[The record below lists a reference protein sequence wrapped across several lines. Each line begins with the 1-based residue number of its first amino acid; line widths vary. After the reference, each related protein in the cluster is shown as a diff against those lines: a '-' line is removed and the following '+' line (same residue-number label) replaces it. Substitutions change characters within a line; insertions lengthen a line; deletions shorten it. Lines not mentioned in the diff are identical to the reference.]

1 MLFTLVGIEID
12 LRADPEKVYALIEV
26 ILLGILAFVSEV
38 HSKNAYSKTEVT
50 PEAKAVHGVGIDAY
64 FPIVRGACSLADA
77 MDNANARRNMADS
90 VEQALRLIKKY
101 EQGQ

>member
-50 PEAKAVHGVGIDAY
+50 PEGIVMLTRPEDLNAAV
-64 FPIVRGACSLADA
+64 PI
-77 MDNANARRNMADS
+77 S
-90 VEQALRLIKKY
+90 VSVTGRIIEVSFLHP
-101 EQGQ
+101 